1 MRLLILLLVCL
12 FGVSTLSVAQSSK
25 KKKKKNETTNVQ
37 QPSSVEPYYPKQNY
51 EPKQK
56 KSSGKITYDARDRF
70 YDRMEQVAKAHRKAE
85 KELAKPQYSDPTYF
99 GHKKPPKRRPPHK
112 MKYCKEC
119 GIRH

>member
-1 MRLLILLLVCL
+1 MTRLLILLFVVTG
-12 FGVSTLSVAQSSK
+12 FTPALSQSSK
-25 KKKKKNETTNVQ
+25 KKKNTSAPAA
-37 QPSSVEPYYPKQNY
+37 QPSSVEPYYPKQTY
-51 EPKQK
+51 EPQKK
-56 KSSGKITYDARDRF
+56 KSSKKVTNDARDRF
-70 YDRMEQVAKAHRKAE
+70 YDRMDQVAKAHRKNE

>member
-1 MRLLILLLVCL
+1 MFRFLILISVCFLVATT
-12 FGVSTLSVAQSSK
+12 VVAQSSK
-25 KKKKKNETTNVQ
+25 KKKKNEATNVQ

-51 EPKQK
+51 EPKRK
-56 KSSGKITYDARDRF
+56 KPAGKVTYDARDRF